1 MDILF
6 EKPLFQT
13 GYSSH
18 GFVTTFDDIVKTEC
32 DRENVPFIEYD
43 QHNIAQ
49 YGKCPAIWVTKDP
62 YDAFLYALSA
72 NAYNADKANIMAT
85 HPEWKDS
92 VVSVDTTEYMVVL
105 DSDDGDGGVL
115 LVDIR

>member
-1 MDILF
+1 MDIHF
-6 EKPLFQT
+6 KKPLFQT

-18 GFVTTFDDIVKTEC
+18 GFVTTFEDIVETEC

-43 QHNIAQ
+43 LHDIAQ
-49 YGKCPAIWVTKDP
+49 YATCPAIWVTKDP

-72 NAYNADKANIMAT
+72 DAYNADKADIMAT
-85 HPEWKDS
+85 HPKWKDS
-92 VVSVDTTEYMVVL
+92 IVSVDTTDFMILL
-105 DSDDGDGGVL
+105 DSDDGDDGVL